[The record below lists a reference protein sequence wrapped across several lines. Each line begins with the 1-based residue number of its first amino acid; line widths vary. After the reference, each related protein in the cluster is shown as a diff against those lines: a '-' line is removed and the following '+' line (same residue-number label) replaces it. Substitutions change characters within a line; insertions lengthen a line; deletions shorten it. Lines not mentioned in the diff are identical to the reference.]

1 MKKILNIIIDF
12 LKGIAIGISNVI
24 PGFSGGTMAVILK
37 VYERFISAINN
48 VTKHLWLAIKDIW
61 AVFIGMILGVVL
73 ASYTIIYALN
83 AFPIQTVMLFV
94 GLIIGSMPMI
104 YDNLKSYKKEN
115 EKLIGI
121 KEVIV
126 FIIFAAIV
134 VVLPFLN
141 VRPGVGEVSVVTY
154 IMVFLMGIVS
164 ASTMIIPGIS
174 GSLVLMIFGYYII
187 IIDNVKAAISA
198 VLHFRFSGAGIS
210 LLILLVFGIGCV
222 IGAIGIAKLIEILF
236 KKFPKLVYSAIL
248 GLLVASIFSII
259 YTTAVDYKDVID
271 FSSPLL
277 YIVSVVLMIVGA
289 CIAVLMYIYDKKH
302 PKIEEEEINENN

>member
-61 AVFIGMILGVVL
+61 AVFIGMILGVIL

-198 VLHFRFSGAGIS
+198 VLHFSFSGAGIS

-248 GLLVASIFSII
+248 GLLVASVFSII

>member
-1 MKKILNIIIDF
+1 MKKILNIILDF

-48 VTKHLWLAIKDIW
+48 ITKHLWLAIKDIW

-83 AFPIQTVMLFV
+83 VFPIQTVMLFV

-121 KEVIV
+121 KEIIV

-134 VVLPFLN
+134 VVMPFLN
-141 VRPGVGEVSVVTY
+141 VRPGVGELSFVTY
-154 IMVFLMGIVS
+154 IMVFLMGVVS
-164 ASTMIIPGIS
+164 AGTMIIPGIS

-198 VLHFRFSGAGIS
+198 LLHFSFSNAGLS
-210 LLILLVFGIGCV
+210 LLVLLVFGIGCV
-222 IGAIGIAKLIEILF
+222 IGAIGIAKLIDILF
-236 KKFPKLVYSAIL
+236 KKFPKLVYSAIF

-259 YTTAVDYKDVID
+259 YTTVIDYKEVIN
-271 FSSPLL
+271 FNSPLL
-277 YIVSVVLMIVGA
+277 YIVSIILMIVGA
-289 CIAVLMYIYDKKH
+289 CIAFFMYIYDKKH
-302 PKIEEEEINENN
+302 PKIEEEVDNENN